1 MRDIL
6 HILITSAVIA
16 VAAVCTLIQLSNA
29 DEALDRFN
37 GDQAVVQQV
46 SSGTGDGHSSV
57 R

>member
-16 VAAVCTLIQLSNA
+16 VAAVCTLIQLSDA
-29 DEALDRFN
+29 DHALDRFT
-37 GDQAVVQQV
+37 GDQAVVEQV